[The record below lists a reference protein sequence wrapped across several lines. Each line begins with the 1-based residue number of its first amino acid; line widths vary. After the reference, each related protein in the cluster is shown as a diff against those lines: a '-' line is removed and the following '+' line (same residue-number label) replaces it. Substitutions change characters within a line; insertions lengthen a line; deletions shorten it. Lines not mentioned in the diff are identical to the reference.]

1 MVKRVLGFGLF
12 AFSVAVLGGC
22 PIYGDSRSSRDCATR
37 GYDLT
42 SGSSSYDAT
51 CYDCPNGFYS
61 SQCSAWSCT
70 STYDCPSG
78 ASCNNN
84 ICMTG
89 GPTPPNPASCTQ
101 PGDCA
106 SGQNCGTDD
115 KCHTGDCSSSG
126 CPSGYQCKLAGGTL
140 QCVGGSRD
148 GGAFTGCTSDSAC
161 SSLGAGAKCLNGA
174 CVAPADQCS
183 DATQCPN
190 SEQCVQGVCTPSCS
204 AANPCPT
211 GYACDASK
219 GVCSVNPMPCG
230 AGGTSCSSTTTC
242 VDQHCVT
249 PCGAGNTCSTGL
261 ICVDGGCI
269 PDQKPQ
275 FICNADGPGVD
286 CAPGSLCLHH
296 SCYIGCSADGGASA
310 CRNADKFNVCKSVT
324 TSSGSYQV
332 CGSSSNLG
340 TECDPTQGH
349 NCANPSLICVDGF
362 CR

>member
-22 PIYGDSRSSRDCATR
+22 PIYGDSRSSRDCTTR
-37 GYDLT
+37 YD
-42 SGSSSYDAT
+42 SSVGAYDTT
-51 CYDCPNGFYS
+51 CYDCPNGYYT
-61 SQCSAWSCT
+61 SQCAAWSCDT
-70 STYDCPSG
+70 TYDCPSG
-78 ASCNNN
+78 TTCSSSNVCT
-84 ICMTG
+84 TG
-89 GPTPPNPASCTQ
+89 GTNPPNPTSCSQ
-101 PGDCA
+101 PGDCP

-115 KCHTGDCSSSG
+115 KCHAGDCSNSG
-126 CPSGYQCKLAGGTL
+126 CPSGFQCKLAGGTL
-140 QCVGGSRD
+140 QCVGTGTND
-148 GGAFTGCTSDSAC
+148 GGAFTGCTSDSSC
-161 SSLGAGAKCLNGA
+161 TSLGAGAKCLDGA

-190 SEQCVQGVCTPSCS
+190 SEQCVQGVCTPSCTTDK
-204 AANPCPT
+204 PCPI
-211 GYACDASK
+211 GYACDTNK
-219 GVCSVNPMPCG
+219 GVCSSNPTPCTD
-230 AGGTSCSSTTTC
+230 GGSACSSTTTC

-275 FICNADGPGVD
+275 FICAADGAGSD
-286 CAPGSLCLHH
+286 CAPGSICLHH
-296 SCYIGCSADGGASA
+296 SCYIGCSADAGATA
-310 CRNADKFNVCKSVT
+310 CQNADKFNVCKAVM

-340 TECDPTQGH
+340 TECDPTQAK
-349 NCANPSLICVDGF
+349 NCVNPLICVDGF